1 MLRHKCFFVC
11 CGTNT
16 VTCQTSIGFGY
27 ALLEQQ
33 HPVWL
38 LFRCMQHITSTST
51 TWRNNKCKDN
61 TVFSLRWE
69 RSLPWGVG
77 REPPHRPSTAVLVSK
92 VAPGPILGRRWREG
106 SGGLKGRR
114 RVIHHSASR
123 KVSISLGSKLPL
135 VKCSNYIGTK
145 RCCNAFFSFF
155 FILHCIICMFE
166 NNTWLCV

>member
-1 MLRHKCFFVC
+1 MHCLNNS
-11 CGTNT
+11 T
-16 VTCQTSIGFGY
+16 QSGFCSD
-27 ALLEQQ
+27 A
-33 HPVWL
+33 
-38 LFRCMQHITSTST
+38 CSTSRQRQLHGET
-51 TWRNNKCKDN
+51 ISAKITLSSVCDGKGPC
-61 TVFSLRWE
+61 LGG
-69 RSLPWGVG
+69 WGVG